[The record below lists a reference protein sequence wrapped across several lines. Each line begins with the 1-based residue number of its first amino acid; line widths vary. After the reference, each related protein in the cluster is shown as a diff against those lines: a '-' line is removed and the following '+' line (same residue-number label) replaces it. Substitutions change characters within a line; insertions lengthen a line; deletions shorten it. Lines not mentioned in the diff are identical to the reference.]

1 MCTISVNVNESE
13 LRSLDPMLTDTEAI
27 TRWVQLLVD
36 SNMQRL
42 MAERTS
48 PIAYSTE
55 QARSLVTDRLNRLE
69 NGQAETV
76 GHDEVKREM
85 DEEIAHME
93 AEERAYW
100 AQSVERDLADM
111 AEGKTAEYVSGDEFW
126 SRFEQAAMKHY
137 EDVPAEV

>member
-1 MCTISVNVNESE
+1 MSTVSVNINENQ
-13 LRSLDPMLTDTEAI
+13 LRSIDPMLTDHGAI
-27 TRWVQLLVD
+27 TRWVQRLVD

-100 AQSVERDLADM
+100 AQSVERDLAGM

-126 SRFEQAAMKHY
+126 SRFEQAAMKHH

>member
-13 LRSLDPMLTDTEAI
+13 LRSFDPMLTDTEAI

-36 SNMQRL
+36 STVRRKQRE
-42 MAERTS
+42 AH
-48 PIAYSTE
+48 E
-55 QARSLVTDRLNRLE
+55 QITDDLS
-69 NGQAETV
+69 
-76 GHDEVKREM
+76 
-85 DEEIAHME
+85 

>member
-13 LRSLDPMLTDTEAI
+13 LRSFDPMLTDTEAI
-27 TRWVQLLVD
+27 TRWVQRLVD

-42 MAERTS
+42 AAERTS

-76 GHDEVKREM
+76 GHDEVKR
-85 DEEIAHME
+85 HME
-93 AEERAYW
+93 ALL
-100 AQSVERDLADM
+100 S
-111 AEGKTAEYVSGDEFW
+111 
-126 SRFEQAAMKHY
+126 
-137 EDVPAEV
+137 

>member
-1 MCTISVNVNESE
+1 MCTVSVNINENQ
-13 LRSLDPMLTDTEAI
+13 LRSIDPMLTDHGAI
-27 TRWVQLLVD
+27 SRWVQRLVD

-69 NGQAETV
+69 DGQAETV

-100 AQSVERDLADM
+100 AQSVERDLADI
-111 AEGKTAEYVSGDEFW
+111 ASGKPRKYVSGDEFW
-126 SRFEQAAMKHY
+126 SRFEEAAMKHY

>member
-13 LRSLDPMLTDTEAI
+13 LRSFDPMLTDHDSI
-27 TRWVQLLVD
+27 TRWVQRLVD

-42 MAERTS
+42 AAERTS

-100 AQSVERDLADM
+100 AQSVERDLADI
-111 AEGKTAEYVSGDEFW
+111 ASGKPRKYVSGDEFW
-126 SRFEQAAMKHY
+126 SRFEEAVEKHY
-137 EDVPAEV
+137 EDVQA

>member
-1 MCTISVNVNESE
+1 MCTVTLNINEAEVRELNPSLTDMASINRWAQRVMDDFIASRRRSKEQLKPYTIEELHARIRESE
-13 LRSLDPMLTDTEAI
+13 ADFAAGRYTP
-27 TRWVQLLVD
+27 
-36 SNMQRL
+36 
-42 MAERTS
+42 AE
-48 PIAYSTE
+48 
-55 QARSLVTDRLNRLE
+55 
-69 NGQAETV
+69 
-76 GHDEVKREM
+76 EVMREM